1 MEKQTAKKI
10 TLMDMKI
17 GTQQLK
23 QHRHGK
29 SAGFTLVEM
38 VLVLGIVALL
48 VGAGIVSLVGVLD
61 SGKKTRVK
69 ADLNTLS
76 AALRSYETDNMFL
89 PSTEQG
95 LMALVQK
102 PSSRPAPTNYTPKL
116 KKLLLDPWGN
126 PYHYRRPGSKDK
138 GGFDIYSAGP
148 DGQPDSPDD
157 IGNWD
162 L

>member
-1 MEKQTAKKI
+1 MNMQNHLLK
-10 TLMDMKI
+10 TLP
-17 GTQQLK
+17 
-23 QHRHGK
+23 RRR
-29 SAGFTLVEM
+29 SGFTLVEM

-89 PSTEQG
+89 PSSEQG
-95 LMALVQK
+95 IMALVQK
-102 PSSRPAPTNYTPKL
+102 PSSRPAPTNWAPKL
-116 KKLLLDPWGN
+116 KKMLLDPWGN
-126 PYHYRRPGSKDK
+126 PYHYRRPGAKDK
-138 GGFDIYSAGP
+138 GGFDVYSAGP
-148 DGQPDSPDD
+148 DGQADTGDD